1 MCNALGLLLF
11 CIRFQSYFRIF
22 FFNLEIDWH
31 NFIWT
36 KLQNWNFDI
45 FNLVYVDAFNI
56 SAHIYK
62 CVWSENKEINQGL
75 S

>member
-1 MCNALGLLLF
+1 MLLGCFYVALDFNPILG
-11 CIRFQSYFRIF
+11 F
-22 FFNLEIDWH
+22 FFNLEIDCH

-45 FNLVYVDAFNI
+45 FNLVYVDVFNI

-62 CVWSENKEINQGL
+62 RVWCDNKEINQGL

>member
-1 MCNALGLLLF
+1 MLLGCF
-11 CIRFQSYFRIF
+11 YFASDFNPILGSF